1 MRPPSN
7 SDSVE
12 SSPEEDVPTKAR
24 RAVHALLG
32 VAAVFSIFGV
42 SAAAAQNEIPSVSA
56 ALSATTAANSGE
68 PVALAFAEDES
79 VVSSEE
85 LLDLVETVEDRDER
99 IDVLE
104 DQVASLRESQAES
117 RLVAA
122 NAERAA
128 DLGVDARLTPEQN
141 EAAMELWR
149 SGYTLGGGQ
158 NLSAFEN
165 TILPCESG
173 TQPNPDVAVGK
184 TDDWGRAQINRPTW
198 KARFESL
205 TGSEFESGI
214 VDPTLN
220 GFMAA
225 HVELEQG
232 LSAWTCWRRR

>member
-1 MRPPSN
+1 M
-7 SDSVE
+7 
-12 SSPEEDVPTKAR
+12 
-24 RAVHALLG
+24 
-32 VAAVFSIFGV
+32 
-42 SAAAAQNEIPSVSA
+42 
-56 ALSATTAANSGE
+56 
-68 PVALAFAEDES
+68 
-79 VVSSEE
+79 SSEE

-198 KARFESL
+198 EARFESL